1 MAVSVVMNPV
11 ALAQLLRSPS
21 GPVYRRGLEDANLV
35 KREAQR
41 TAPVAKPEPGSRRT
55 RTPGTLRDSIVV
67 RVLAEAD
74 GPRFQVG
81 TSDPVG
87 LWVMEGTVPHTI
99 TGNPLLVF
107 YWAKVGT
114 VVAFRQVNHPGTRPN
129 RFLVE
134 ALTVLAGR

>member
-1 MAVSVVMNPV
+1 MPPSVVMDPR
-11 ALAQLLRSPS
+11 ALAELLRGPS
-21 GPVYRRGLEDANLV
+21 GPVYRRGIEDANLV

-41 TAPVAKPEPGSRRT
+41 IAPVGKVQPGSRRA
-55 RTPGTLRDSIVV
+55 RQPGTLRDSIVV
-67 RVLAEAD
+67 RVLSEAD

-81 TSDPVG
+81 TADPVG
-87 LWVMEGTVPHTI
+87 LWVHEGTEPHTI

-107 YWAKVGT
+107 YWPKVGT